1 MLALILAG
9 GEGSRLGL
17 GEKPLVTIRGIPMV
31 QYVVDAFEGAGCEV
45 VIVLSKKTPYTQ
57 NWCRARGIEHYTA
70 CGAGFMEDIIEAVQA
85 LGEDEP
91 LFTSVSDLPF
101 LGKETVSCILDRYR
115 EEGREALS
123 TWVPLNLTARHGC
136 RPAYLE
142 WIDGVEAC
150 PAGVNILTGAEITRP
165 QDELQLLVPDP
176 RLAFNINTRED
187 LALAQK
193 WLDEEFV

>member
-17 GEKPLVTIRGIPMV
+17 GEKPLVTIGGIPMV
-31 QYVVDAFEGAGCEV
+31 QYVVEAFEGAGCNV
-45 VIVLSKKTPYTQ
+45 VMVLSKKTPFTR

-70 CGAGFMEDIIEAVQA
+70 SGAGFMEDAIESVLA
-85 LGEDEP
+85 LEVAEP

-101 LGKETVSCILDRYR
+101 LHKEIVSHILDRYLV
-115 EEGREALS
+115 EGREALS
-123 TWVPLNLTARHGC
+123 AWVPRSLAARHGC
-136 RPAYLE
+136 RSMYPTNVR
-142 WIDGVEAC
+142 GVEAC

-165 QDELQLLVPDP
+165 QDEFQLLVPDP

-187 LALAQK
+187 LLLAQK
-193 WLDEEFV
+193 WLEAGLP

>member
-17 GEKPLVTIRGIPMV
+17 GEKSLVSIGGSPLI
-31 QYVVDAFEGAGCEV
+31 QHVVEAFEGAGCNV
-45 VIVLSKKTPYTQ
+45 VIVLSKKTPYTH

-70 CGAGFMEDIIEAVQA
+70 RGAGFMEDIIEAVRA
-85 LGEDEP
+85 LEEDEP

-101 LGKETVSCILDRYR
+101 LGKEIVSYILERYL

-123 TWVPLNLTARHGC
+123 TWVPRSLTARYGC
-136 RPAYLE
+136 RPVYLE
-142 WIDGVEAC
+142 RICGIEAC

-165 QDELQLLVPDP
+165 QDELQLLVSDP

-193 WLDEEFV
+193 WLDEGLM